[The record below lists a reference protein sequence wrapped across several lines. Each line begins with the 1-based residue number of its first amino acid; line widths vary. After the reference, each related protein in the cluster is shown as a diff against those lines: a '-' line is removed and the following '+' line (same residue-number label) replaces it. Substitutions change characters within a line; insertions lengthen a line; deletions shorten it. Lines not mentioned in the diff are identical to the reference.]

1 MIEQLRMVDHQL
13 LIRDSS
19 CINVMTAQNFRRIA
33 LSLPEAVENSH
44 MDHPD
49 FRVGGKI
56 FASLGYPNDKCGMVK
71 LQPEVQGSFSQ
82 NHPDAFAPVKGAWG
96 RQGATQVHLENV
108 DVPTLRRAMAAAY
121 QNVAAKRSSR
131 KKH

>member
-1 MIEQLRMVDHQL
+1 
-13 LIRDSS
+13 
-19 CINVMTAQNFRRIA
+19 MTAENFRRIA
-33 LSLPEAVENSH
+33 LSLPGATENSH

-71 LQPEVQGSFSQ
+71 LEPEEQESFSQ

-108 DVPTLRRAMAAAY
+108 DAPTLRRAMTAAY
-121 QNVAAKRSSR
+121 QSVASKHSSR
-131 KKH
+131 KKR